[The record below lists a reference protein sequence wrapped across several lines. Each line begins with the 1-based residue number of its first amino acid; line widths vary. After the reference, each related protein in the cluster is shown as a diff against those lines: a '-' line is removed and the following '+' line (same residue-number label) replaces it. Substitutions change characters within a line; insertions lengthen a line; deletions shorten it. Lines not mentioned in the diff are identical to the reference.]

1 MTRLLDHIGVAFADL
16 DQGQAVF
23 KRLGFTLTPRSL
35 HYGQFSPDE
44 PVQLWGSGNHLAVFH
59 EGFVEAI
66 GITDPTGPSR
76 VRHMVAKH
84 AGAHIVA
91 LGGEKA
97 ETQLAALRQ
106 HGNFSTEIC
115 SLQREAPFGPNN
127 EEIRPVA
134 FRNIYIDE
142 QAFPE
147 AHFLLIEHVTPEV
160 LWQPHHLIHAN
171 GAQSLKAVYF
181 AAGDPG
187 ALAAK
192 LKPLFHEN
200 AAQSED
206 AVHLKLDRGSAW
218 IFTPEGWKARAP
230 GSYVPPLPAPVGYQI
245 GVKSLDE
252 TRKYLESQGFTV
264 HGSSVAP
271 VSAVDVPPGL
281 WIAAEDAGG
290 AAVHFVQESAR

>member
-16 DQGQAVF
+16 DHGQTVF

-76 VRHMVAKH
+76 VKHMVAKH

-97 ETQLAALRQ
+97 ETQFADIRTF
-106 HGNFSTEIC
+106 GDFSTEVC

-127 EEIRPVA
+127 EEVRPVA
-134 FRNIYIDE
+134 FKNIYIDE
-142 QAFPE
+142 EVFPE

-171 GAQSLKAVYF
+171 GALSLQAVYF
-181 AAGDPG
+181 AAKDPS

-192 LKPLFHEN
+192 LKPLFYDK
-200 AAQSED
+200 AVRSED
-206 AVHLKLDRGSAW
+206 AVQLKLDRGSAW
-218 IFTPEGWKARAP
+218 IFTPDAWNTKAP

-245 GVKSLDE
+245 GVKSLGE
-252 TRKYLESQGFTV
+252 TRKYLESQGFVV
-264 HGSSVAP
+264 HETSSA
-271 VSAVDVPPGL
+271 VSANDVPPGL
-281 WIAAEDAGG
+281 WISAEDAGG
-290 AAVHFVQESAR
+290 AAVHFVQEPKK